1 MEEWLKSTKCAK
13 TGRGSCGRGDKD
25 HPGVER
31 FLLPAAIGETWL
43 LMTGAKMCNYF
54 FAHVELG
61 FCFSQNKYEKLKST
75 IFDFQAIDV
84 MNSPLCYPSTPQNK
98 QSSVVTSR
106 AWFVGGLESGILE
119 THSVFQRVRFLKN
132 RSNQNYYWRENI
144 INSEWIWGE
153 MVNRKDFLQ
162 NSNQMMDLKIHNP
175 IILSKLIV
183 IRGWGWR
190 SLWGLNLLVD
200 QLYKWG
206 NFGGTGEQRFI
217 YFFYKFYWFIYLFY
231 KRPVIARRGNQL
243 LFCLFRPH
251 PSINSTQ
258 QISGIGYQT
267 KT

>member
-1 MEEWLKSTKCAK
+1 MIWTHPCVIPPPPKQTVISGLWPGLLEGWKVEFWKLILCFRGFVSWKTDPTK
-13 TGRGSCGRGDKD
+13 
-25 HPGVER
+25 
-31 FLLPAAIGETWL
+31 
-43 LMTGAKMCNYF
+43 
-54 FAHVELG
+54 
-61 FCFSQNKYEKLKST
+61 T
-75 IFDFQAIDV
+75 I
-84 MNSPLCYPSTPQNK
+84 M
-98 QSSVVTSR
+98 
-106 AWFVGGLESGILE
+106 
-119 THSVFQRVRFLKN
+119 H
-132 RSNQNYYWRENI
+132 WRENI

-162 NSNQMMDLKIHNP
+162 NSNQMTDLKIHNP

-217 YFFYKFYWFIYLFY
+217 YFYKFYWFINLFY

-258 QISGIGYQT
+258 QISGIRYK